1 MTRSGLA
8 VISVLLL
15 AGGVPAL
22 AQPAPASVVVTP
34 APHIP
39 GAHNPIFAG
48 MSAAGRAAMLAA
60 MRGVDMRAGKAEV
73 AAARDR
79 MLAVL
84 DAERLD
90 AVALRRAMDDE
101 RAAVALQQAQQ
112 AKRQAAM
119 LAGFEQLSLAD
130 RRAFVADARGVRDR
144 FEARVATQQQRQIRA
159 AAGVN

>member
-1 MTRSGLA
+1 MKRSGWA
-8 VISVLLL
+8 ITGVLLL
-15 AGGVPAL
+15 AGGAPAL
-22 AQPAPASVVVTP
+22 AQPAPASGVVTP
-34 APHIP
+34 APHVP
-39 GAHNPIFAG
+39 GAHNPMFAG
-48 MSAAGRAAMLAA
+48 MSEAGRAAMLAA
-60 MRGVDMRAGKAEV
+60 MRGVDMRVGKAEV

-90 AVALRRAMDDE
+90 PVAFRRAMDDE

-130 RRAFVADARGVRDR
+130 RRAFVADARAIRDR
-144 FEARVATQQQRQIRA
+144 FEARVATDHQKQIRA

>member
-8 VISVLLL
+8 VIGAMLL
-15 AGGVPAL
+15 A
-22 AQPAPASVVVTP
+22 ASVPGLTQLAP
-34 APHIP
+34 GSPATAPHLP
-39 GAHNPIFAG
+39 GAHNPMFAG
-48 MSAAGRAAMLAA
+48 MSEAGRAAMLAA
-60 MRGVDMRAGKAEV
+60 MRGVNMRVGKAEV

-90 AVALRRAMDDE
+90 SVALKRAMDDE

-130 RRAFVADARGVRDR
+130 RRAFVADARALRDR
-144 FEARVATQQQRQIRA
+144 VEARVAAQQQGQIRA

>member
-1 MTRSGLA
+1 MTRFRRA
-8 VISVLLL
+8 MISAVLLSVS
-15 AGGVPAL
+15 AATL
-22 AQPAPASVVVTP
+22 AQSPPSAGYTAT
-34 APHIP
+34 APHVP
-39 GAHNPIFAG
+39 GMHNSMFAG
-48 MSAAGRAAMLAA
+48 MSEAGRAAMLAA
-60 MRGVDMRAGKAEV
+60 MRGVDMHVGKAEV

-90 AVALRRAMDDE
+90 PMALRRAMDDE

-119 LAGFEQLSLAD
+119 LSGFEQLSLAD
-130 RRAFVADARGVRDR
+130 RRAFVADARALRDR
-144 FEARVATQQQRQIRA
+144 VEARAATQQQDQIRA